1 MQQGAWIKIVPDE
14 QAEGQLAEL
23 YAQHR
28 DPASG
33 KVDNILRVH
42 SLNPQSL
49 ADHLSIYS
57 NVMHAPCGLSRA
69 EREMIAVV
77 VSRINGC
84 HY

>member
-1 MQQGAWIKIVPDE
+1 MPDE
-14 QAEGQLAEL
+14 EAEGLLAEL
-23 YAQHR
+23 YAEHR

-33 KVDNILRVH
+33 SVDNILRVH

-49 ADHLSIYS
+49 ADHLVVYR

-69 EREMIAVV
+69 EREMMAVV
-77 VSRINGC
+77 VSGINGC